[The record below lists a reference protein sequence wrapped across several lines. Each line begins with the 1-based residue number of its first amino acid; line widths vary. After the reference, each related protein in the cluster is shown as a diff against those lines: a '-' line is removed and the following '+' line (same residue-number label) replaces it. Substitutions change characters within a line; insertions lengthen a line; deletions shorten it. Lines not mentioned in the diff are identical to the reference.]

1 MKKKTFLHYP
11 EFPGGKIA
19 FQKYIS
25 ENQLYPEEALMNH
38 IEGIV
43 YLSADVND
51 NGKVAGVRI
60 EKGLGYGC
68 DEEAIRLLLGMH
80 FGSVTNR
87 GFRLK
92 TRKKFR
98 IPFRMKK
105 EKEKIEI
112 NYSVK
117 KSNNPVISK
126 SKPAASGNPYSYS
139 IQWTKQASQEPNTDI
154 PNN

>member
-11 EFPGGKIA
+11 EFPGGKMSY
-19 FQKYIS
+19 QKYIS
-25 ENQLYPEEALMNH
+25 DNQVYPEEALKNK

-51 NGKVAGVRI
+51 NGQVAGIRI
-60 EKGLGYGC
+60 EKGIGYGC

-87 GFRLK
+87 GLRLK

-98 IPFRMKK
+98 IPFKLKPKK
-105 EKEKIEI
+105 ENVEI

-117 KSNNPVISK
+117 KKVHPEV
-126 SKPAASGNPYSYS
+126 SKPKPVPSGNPYSYS
-139 IQWTKQASQEPNTDI
+139 IQWSNPLQPGHSDVPE
-154 PNN
+154 